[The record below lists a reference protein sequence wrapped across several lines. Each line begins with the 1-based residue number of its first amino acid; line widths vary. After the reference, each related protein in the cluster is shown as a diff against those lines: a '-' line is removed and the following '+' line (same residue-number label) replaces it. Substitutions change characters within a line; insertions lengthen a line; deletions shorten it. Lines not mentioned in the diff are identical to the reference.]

1 MTLAQTGHQE
11 IDRQHS
17 VLFSLLSKLEQF
29 CTTTDTTGTSCRE
42 CPTPHLDACRERLSK
57 LSGEVLAVFLMHIKY
72 EEYLMGLLSDKAHC
86 HDHIKRHNH
95 SHSEMSG
102 RLSKLICSL
111 DNTNPKDMSR
121 YLHQIISDILGT
133 HVTDYDEVL
142 ALEAGKTQHDITFY
156 RELNNLLGEH
166 PAANHPISNT
176 LSNRTAL
183 PLLPKKDNEALLRF
197 ETLTTKQREIC
208 LMIADGVM
216 NKNIADK
223 MGTSINTIKT
233 HRLKIIEKMGAK
245 TILELSRRI
254 NSLRRSGALPK
265 STDTCDCPLENGH
278 IPQLANHFR
287 VIVVEDNPALR
298 QAMITG
304 LSALGHTVRGATD
317 GEALDHE
324 LRADSVDIVVLDI
337 GLGDGCEDGFAIAAR
352 LRRSVRCAII
362 MVTARNELDAR
373 IRGLESGADAYM
385 VKPFD
390 FCELS
395 AVMSSVMRR
404 LRSVEYEQ

>member
-11 IDRQHS
+11 IDRQHA

-29 CTTTDTTGTSCRE
+29 CAATDTTVTSCCE
-42 CPTPHLDACRERLSK
+42 CPTTHLDACRERLSK

-72 EEYLMGLLSDKAHC
+72 EEYLMGLLSGKMHC
-86 HDHIKRHNH
+86 HDHIKRHNQ

-102 RLSKLICSL
+102 RLGKLICSL

-121 YLHQIISDILGT
+121 YLHQIIIDILGA

-142 ALEAGKTQHDITFY
+142 ALEAGETAHDITFC

-166 PAANHPISNT
+166 PSTNHPINNT
-176 LSNRTAL
+176 LPIRKAI
-183 PLLPKKDNEALLRF
+183 PLLSKRDNDALLRF
-197 ETLTTKQREIC
+197 ETLTNKQREIC

-216 NKNIADK
+216 NKNIAEQ

-233 HRLKIIEKMGAK
+233 HRLKIIEKMETK

-254 NSLRRSGALPK
+254 NSLRRLGALPK
-265 STDTCDCPLENGH
+265 GSDKHDSFLEKEH
-278 IPQLANHFR
+278 IPQLSNHFR

-304 LSALGHTVRGATD
+304 LSALGHKVRGATD
-317 GEALDHE
+317 GEALDQE
-324 LRADSVDIVVLDI
+324 LRADSADIVVLDI

-362 MVTARNELDAR
+362 MVTAKNELDAR

-404 LRSVEYEQ
+404 LRSVEYE